1 MANIITNSGK
11 HDKFGK
17 TRSEHEEN
25 MRKEWGHTM
34 TDDQLDKLKFFE
46 KRRENNDGST
56 KNFATGIDIDR
67 MDGAD
72 RMDGCVCKKTCR
84 RDKSGV
90 IISMTDSEKYSENY
104 DLIDWK

>member
-34 TDDQLDKLKFFE
+34 TDAQLDKLKFLE
-46 KRRENNDGST
+46 KRKKNIDGST

-67 MDGAD
+67 MDRVD
-72 RMDGCVCKKTCR
+72 R
-84 RDKSGV
+84 RDKLDMIV
-90 IISMTDSEKYSENY
+90 SMTGNEKYEKNY
-104 DLIDWK
+104 DLIDWE